1 MKNKTDAQ
9 IKRDLTRLADKNEIE
24 HPEKALKYLKEI
36 NENLRD
42 KINTLLNDNL
52 CSLERDLVLDY
63 MDSLIENELTQES
76 LCDG

>member
-1 MKNKTDAQ
+1 MKNKLDSIDSEKLLKNLQ
-9 IKRDLTRLADKNEIE
+9 KKNEV
-24 HPEKALKYLKEI
+24 
-36 NENLRD
+36 LRD

-76 LCDG
+76 LCE

>member
-1 MKNKTDAQ
+1 MKNKIQDIDSEKILKSLQ
-9 IKRDLTRLADKNEIE
+9 KKNEV
-24 HPEKALKYLKEI
+24 
-36 NENLRD
+36 LRD

-76 LCDG
+76 LCE

>member
-1 MKNKTDAQ
+1 MKNK
-9 IKRDLTRLADKNEIE
+9 IKDIDSEKVLKSLQKKNEI
-24 HPEKALKYLKEI
+24 
-36 NENLRD
+36 LRD

-76 LCDG
+76 LCL

>member
-1 MKNKTDAQ
+1 MKNKIQDIDSEKILKSLQ
-9 IKRDLTRLADKNEIE
+9 KKNEV
-24 HPEKALKYLKEI
+24 
-36 NENLRD
+36 LRD

>member
-1 MKNKTDAQ
+1 MKNK
-9 IKRDLTRLADKNEIE
+9 IKDIDSEKVLKSLQKKNEI
-24 HPEKALKYLKEI
+24 
-36 NENLRD
+36 LRD

-76 LCDG
+76 LCLWITQKKT

>member
-1 MKNKTDAQ
+1 MKNKIQDIDSEKILKNLQ
-9 IKRDLTRLADKNEIE
+9 KKNEV
-24 HPEKALKYLKEI
+24 
-36 NENLRD
+36 LRD

-52 CSLERDLVLDY
+52 CSFERDLVLDY